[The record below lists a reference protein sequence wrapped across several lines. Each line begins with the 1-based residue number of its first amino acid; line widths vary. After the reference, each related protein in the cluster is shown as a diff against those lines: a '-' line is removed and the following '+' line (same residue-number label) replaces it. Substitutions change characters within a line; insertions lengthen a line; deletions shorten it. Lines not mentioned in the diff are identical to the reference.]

1 MMLEVVLAIVAAL
14 ITWYAKRRIK
24 RLEDENAEYLDA
36 LSEIDLA
43 VATGNHDR
51 VNSRL
56 ESVLRRLRHE
66 AKTAGDTGRQDSKTP
81 AGG

>member
-1 MMLEVVLAIVAAL
+1 MLEVVLAVAAAL
-14 ITWYAKRRIK
+14 ITWWAKRRIK

-43 VATGNHDR
+43 VATGNQDR
-51 VNSRL
+51 VNARL
-56 ESVLRRLRHE
+56 ESTLRRLRDE
-66 AKTAGDTGRQDSKTP
+66 ARDSHSRRQGSGTP

>member
-1 MMLEVVLAIVAAL
+1 MLEAFLAVGAAL
-14 ITWYAKRRIK
+14 ITWWLKRRIK

-43 VATGNHDR
+43 VATGNQDR
-51 VNSRL
+51 VNARL
-56 ESVLRRLRHE
+56 ESTLRRLRDE
-66 AKTAGDTGRQDSKTP
+66 ARDSHSRRQGSDTP

>member
-1 MMLEVVLAIVAAL
+1 MLEAVLAIVAAL
-14 ITWYAKRRIK
+14 VTWYAKKRIN

-43 VATGNHDR
+43 VARGRQDI
-51 VNSRL
+51 VNARL
-56 ESVLRRLRHE
+56 ESTLRRLRHD
-66 AKTAGDTGRQDSKTP
+66 AKGVSDTGRQDGGTS

>member
-1 MMLEVVLAIVAAL
+1 MLEVVLAVVAAL

-24 RLEDENAEYLDA
+24 RLEDDNAEYLDA

-43 VATGNHDR
+43 VATGNQDAGTA
-51 VNSRL
+51 RL
-56 ESVLRRLRHE
+56 ESTLRRLRDD
-66 AKTAGDTGRQDSKTP
+66 AKTASYSGKQGSDTP

>member
-1 MMLEVVLAIVAAL
+1 MLEVVLAIVAAL

-24 RLEDENAEYLDA
+24 RLEDDNAEYLDA

-43 VATGNHDR
+43 VATGNQDR
-51 VNSRL
+51 VNARL
-56 ESVLRRLRHE
+56 ESTLRRLRHE
-66 AKTAGDTGRQDSKTP
+66 AKVASDCRRQGSDKA

>member
-1 MMLEVVLAIVAAL
+1 MLEAVLAIVAAL

-24 RLEDENAEYLDA
+24 RLEDDNAEYLDA

-43 VATGNHDR
+43 VAAGNQER
-51 VNSRL
+51 VNARL
-56 ESVLRRLRHE
+56 ESTLRRLRDD
-66 AKTAGDTGRQDSKTP
+66 AKSASDSGRQDGGTS

>member
-1 MMLEVVLAIVAAL
+1 MLEVVLAVVAAL

-24 RLEDENAEYLDA
+24 RLEDDNAEYLDA

-43 VATGNHDR
+43 VATGNQDA
-51 VNSRL
+51 VNARL
-56 ESVLRRLRHE
+56 ESTLRRLRHA
-66 AKTAGDTGRQDSKTP
+66 AKVASDSGKQGSDTP

>member
-1 MMLEVVLAIVAAL
+1 MLEVVLAIVAAL

-43 VATGNHDR
+43 IATGNQDR
-51 VNSRL
+51 VNARL
-56 ESVLRRLRHE
+56 ESTLRRLRHE
-66 AKTAGDTGRQDSKTP
+66 AKVASYSGKQGSDKA

>member
-1 MMLEVVLAIVAAL
+1 MLEVVLAIVAAL

-43 VATGNHDR
+43 IATGNQDR
-51 VNSRL
+51 VNARL
-56 ESVLRRLRHE
+56 ESVLRRLRHD
-66 AKTAGDTGRQDSKTP
+66 AKVASDSRRQGSDTP

>member
-1 MMLEVVLAIVAAL
+1 MLEVVLAVAAAL
-14 ITWYAKRRIK
+14 ITWWAKRRIK

-43 VATGNHDR
+43 VATGNQDR
-51 VNSRL
+51 VNARL
-56 ESVLRRLRHE
+56 ESTLRRLRDKARDSHSR
-66 AKTAGDTGRQDSKTP
+66 RQGSDTP

>member
-1 MMLEVVLAIVAAL
+1 MLEVVLAIVAAL
-14 ITWYAKRRIK
+14 VTWYAKRRIK

-43 VATGNHDR
+43 VATGNQDR
-51 VNSRL
+51 VNHRL
-56 ESVLRRLRHE
+56 ESVLRRLRHD
-66 AKTAGDTGRQDSKTP
+66 AKGAGDSGRPGSDTP

>member
-1 MMLEVVLAIVAAL
+1 MLEAVIAIAATVIAWWL
-14 ITWYAKRRIK
+14 KRRIK

-43 VATGNHDR
+43 VATGKQDR
-51 VNSRL
+51 VNARL

-66 AKTAGDTGRQDSKTP
+66 AKSDGDTKRQ
-81 AGG
+81 GGSPDGTE